1 MRAET
6 FLELCNQ
13 RPRSVR
19 FFLKTKYFHPKR
31 PISIAP
37 KPVLAAIR
45 RTPGLYLDRIPGK
58 AVQEFLTYDPISKWN
73 FWQFYKRLKMCNS
86 ELVTVKF
93 IFLFFFNFDLSSA
106 SQSAS
111 SSLTIEGD
119 VGKYYQALLELP
131 NLEITDQRT
140 HRNVPYRKNRTVLR
154 SKK

>member
-1 MRAET
+1 
-6 FLELCNQ
+6 
-13 RPRSVR
+13 
-19 FFLKTKYFHPKR
+19 
-31 PISIAP
+31 
-37 KPVLAAIR
+37 
-45 RTPGLYLDRIPGK
+45 
-58 AVQEFLTYDPISKWN
+58 
-73 FWQFYKRLKMCNS
+73 MCNS

>member
-1 MRAET
+1 
-6 FLELCNQ
+6 
-13 RPRSVR
+13 
-19 FFLKTKYFHPKR
+19 
-31 PISIAP
+31 
-37 KPVLAAIR
+37 
-45 RTPGLYLDRIPGK
+45 
-58 AVQEFLTYDPISKWN
+58 
-73 FWQFYKRLKMCNS
+73 MCNS

-140 HRNVPYRKNRTVLR
+140 HRNVPYQKIVPYYDPKNNSRDSPDGKMRRKGWY
-154 SKK
+154 